1 MIFGRLPLPGI
12 FQSCWIIKL
21 IHVILPNFLS
31 LLMSVLWHLQS
42 CIRRNF
48 SGHEAFW
55 SLLYIILD
63 TGSSFFFF
71 LRVRQIRNSLSGS
84 VETRGDDLL
93 CAHCFS
99 ESTDVASEQSH
110 SRLPDCSN
118 PMEHRVP
125 KGGWFTCTQAHSI
138 PNSTQPSFP
147 WARQVL
153 LCLLTPPAGLLVPLG
168 FSEARLSPSRRGRDE
183 CRA

>member
-1 MIFGRLPLPGI
+1 MLDYQAHPCYFAKFSFFACVCAVASAELHQKEFFWTWGFLISIIYNPGYRE
-12 FQSCWIIKL
+12 L
-21 IHVILPNFLS
+21 
-31 LLMSVLWHLQS
+31 
-42 CIRRNF
+42 
-48 SGHEAFW
+48 
-55 SLLYIILD
+55 
-63 TGSSFFFF
+63 FFFF
-71 LRVRQIRNSLSGS
+71 LRVRQIRNSLSGF

-138 PNSTQPSFP
+138 PNSTQQSFP